1 MKSKLV
7 VMMLGALLSL
17 SIAGSVFA
25 AQPGPPK
32 PQPPKCTPASTP
44 GCSGK

>member
-17 SIAGSVFA
+17 SIAGSAFA
-25 AQPGPPK
+25 AQQGPK